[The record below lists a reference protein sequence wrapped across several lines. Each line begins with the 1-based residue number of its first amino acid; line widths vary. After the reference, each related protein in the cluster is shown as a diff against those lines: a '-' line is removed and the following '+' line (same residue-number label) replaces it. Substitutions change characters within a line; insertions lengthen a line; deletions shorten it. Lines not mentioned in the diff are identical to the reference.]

1 MLRFSR
7 DVVAPPAGPAD
18 RDGEGARM
26 SWWKKKSPLCA
37 GSVLFATTV
46 APRAENFA
54 FLAKQGIR
62 ISPREAGTEAHWRLA
77 LEHPAWG
84 AATLTCL
91 RDVGPVPDLLIDHDP
106 RLSTSER
113 ERARRGRISVSV
125 SLEPRTDN
133 VLYERKQLLR
143 FLRAV
148 HGDDG
153 LAVLDHTAQAFWS
166 RQALDEELAHDA
178 ELDILGIFTVHAVG
192 ETDRPY
198 WMHSHGFKEL
208 GFCELCLLDPSPELA
223 RSASGWDVVRLL
235 AFSIV
240 EGKARLSG
248 PPVAIVRGAP
258 AVQLVPSASF
268 LAERGNSYP
277 QWAEDLDEE
286 HSDGHGVACDPPQR
300 RFFGLLAGTLRPWSF
315 LKTSFEEDLP
325 LLFSDEATE
334 LMARRARA
342 TWQVLRGLR
351 EEFAELQF
359 PCLAKLR
366 FDLENGGGEHL
377 WFEVAGTGESTVDAT
392 LVNEPWNDI
401 GIACGDRREHGLD
414 RLTDWSIMT
423 PAGQITP
430 RSMTPARMVREHK
443 DQILEIMKQAAV
455 DEGTS

>member
-1 MLRFSR
+1 
-7 DVVAPPAGPAD
+7 
-18 RDGEGARM
+18 M
-26 SWWKKKSPLCA
+26 SWWKKQSPVCA
-37 GSVLFATTV
+37 GSVLFSTTV

-54 FLAKQGIR
+54 FLEGQGIH
-62 ISPREAGTEAHWRLA
+62 ISPHEAGPEAHWRLR
-77 LEHPAWG
+77 LEHPTWG
-84 AATLTCL
+84 KATLTCL
-91 RDVGPVPDLLIDHDP
+91 RDMGPVPDLLIDHDP

-113 ERARRGRISVSV
+113 ERARRGRIAVSV

-133 VLYERKQLLR
+133 VLFERKQLLR

-153 LAVLDHTAQAFWS
+153 LAVMDHTAQSFWS

-178 ELDILGIFTVHAVG
+178 ELDILGIFTVHSVG
-192 ETDRPY
+192 ENDRPY

-208 GFCELCLLDPSPELA
+208 GFCEFCLLDPSPALTKA
-223 RSASGWDVVRLL
+223 GGGWDAVRVL

-248 PPVAIVRGAP
+248 PPVTIVRGAP
-258 AVQLVPSASF
+258 PVQLIPSATF
-268 LAERGNSYP
+268 LAERGNSFS

-286 HSDGHGVACDPPQR
+286 HIQGHGVVCDPSR
-300 RFFGLLAGTLRPWSF
+300 RRCFGLLAGALSPWSF
-315 LKTSFEEDLP
+315 LKTSMEEDLP
-325 LLFSDEATE
+325 LLFSDDATL

-359 PCLAKLR
+359 PCLVKLR
-366 FDLENGGGEHL
+366 FDLKSGEGEHL
-377 WFEVAGTGESTVDAT
+377 WFEVADTGENTVDAT

-401 GIACGDRREHGLD
+401 GIACGDRREHSLD

-430 RSMTPARMVREHK
+430 RSLTPARMVREHK
-443 DQILEIMKQAAV
+443 DEILEIMKKAAA
-455 DEGTS
+455 ESEKS